1 MTEKVKHSRLFL
13 WFVQVL
19 KVCGR
24 ELLLVFRDE
33 GVVIFFLLLNAVYP
47 VLYALIYNPEVV
59 RDERVVVIDD
69 NRTAMS
75 RDLIRRM
82 DATQEVAIVGYAAN
96 MEEAREAMY
105 RKDCYGILHVPR
117 DFAQSVT
124 RGEQGHISLYCD
136 MSVMM
141 RYKAMFTA
149 LTNVTQAMGNERLAA
164 KIEPLTSMGGSII
177 ESRQVPVGNPAMGI
191 ASAVLLFIL
200 PLVLQQSMI
209 LGIAMLH
216 GGSIERRRRNGGRDP
231 MAIEAGPAATIIGK
245 MMCHQ
250 IVYVLPVIYVL
261 HYVPLMFGFPQYGDL
276 LHIICL
282 AVPFIIVVS
291 LMGQTLQAVVNER
304 ESVFLLFVTVMSACR
319 PMVPCSI
326 RQPMSTGCCGYRC
339 LLCPSWPIWLS
350 VSSIVVVIA
359 LGLLPART
367 TQTSSPASIW
377 LKTASANTLR
387 LKFRCLSCLS
397 MKCNIRQAQE
407 CWCGASMKRCPSC
420 WLCAARRRFLS
431 TI

>member
-13 WFVQVL
+13 WFIQVL
-19 KVCGR
+19 RVCGR

-47 VLYALIYNPEVV
+47 VLYSIIYNPEVV
-59 RDERVVVIDD
+59 RDEMVVVVDD
-69 NRTAMS
+69 NRTQLS

-82 DATQEVAIVGYAAN
+82 DATQEVAIMGYAAN
-96 MEEAREAMY
+96 MQEAQEAMHL
-105 RKDCYGILHVPR
+105 KECYGILHVPR
-117 DFAQSVT
+117 DFGQSIG
-124 RGEQGHISLYCD
+124 RGQQAHVSLYCD

-149 LTNVTQAMGNERLAA
+149 LTNVTQAMGNEQLAY
-164 KIEPLTSMGGSII
+164 KVEPVVGMSGSII
-177 ESRQVPVGNPAMGI
+177 ESRQVAVGNPAMGI

-261 HYVPLMFGFPQYGDL
+261 YYVPLMFGFPQYGDFFQV
-276 LHIICL
+276 ICL
-282 AVPFIIVVS
+282 AVPFIIAVS
-291 LMGQTLQAVVNER
+291 LMGQTLQAFVNER
-304 ESVFLLFVTVMSACR
+304 ESVFLLFVFSSV
-319 PMVPCSI
+319 VFVFL
-326 RQPMSTGCCGYRC
+326 TGA
-339 LLCPSWPIWLS
+339 SWPRYLMSRLWRVVGDCVPGVWMSNGFVRMQADSALLSQVSHEYWMLWLQ
-350 VSSIVVVIA
+350 VPVFFILAYLVERFV
-359 LGLLPART
+359 
-367 TQTSSPASIW
+367 
-377 LKTASANTLR
+377 N
-387 LKFRCLSCLS
+387 
-397 MKCNIRQAQE
+397 
-407 CWCGASMKRCPSC
+407 
-420 WLCAARRRFLS
+420 RRRYRSWIAASEDNPRIL
-431 TI
+431 TRIDLAKNGVG

>member
-1 MTEKVKHSRLFL
+1 MTDKVKHSRLFL

-19 KVCGR
+19 RVCGR

-59 RDERVVVIDD
+59 RDERVVVVDD
-69 NRTAMS
+69 NRTALS
-75 RDLIRRM
+75 RDLVRRL
-82 DATQEVAIVGYAAN
+82 DGTQEVAIAGYAAN
-96 MEEAREAMY
+96 MQEAQEAMH
-105 RKDCYGILHVPR
+105 RKECYGILYVPR
-117 DFAQSVT
+117 DFGQSIC
-124 RGEQGHISLYCD
+124 RGEQAHVSLYCD

-149 LTNVTQAMGNERLAA
+149 LSNVTQAMGNERMAA
-164 KIEPLTSMGGSII
+164 VVEPVLSMSGSII
-177 ESRQVPVGNPAMGI
+177 ENRQVPVGNLAMGI

-250 IVYVLPVIYVL
+250 IIYVLPVVYVL

-282 AVPFIIVVS
+282 AVPFIIAVS
-291 LMGQTLQAVVNER
+291 LMGQTLQAFVNER
-304 ESVFLLFVTVMSACR
+304 ESVFLLFVFSSV
-319 PMVPCSI
+319 VFVFL
-326 RQPMSTGCCGYRC
+326 TGV
-339 LLCPSWPIWLS
+339 SWPRFLMSRLWRVVGDCVPGVWMSNAYVRMQSNGALLSQVSHEYWMLWLQ
-350 VSSIVVVIA
+350 VPVMFILAYLVERYV
-359 LGLLPART
+359 
-367 TQTSSPASIW
+367 
-377 LKTASANTLR
+377 N
-387 LKFRCLSCLS
+387 
-397 MKCNIRQAQE
+397 
-407 CWCGASMKRCPSC
+407 
-420 WLCAARRRFLS
+420 RRRYRSWIAASEDNPNLL
-431 TI
+431 TRIDLAKNGVG

>member
-1 MTEKVKHSRLFL
+1 MTDKVKHSRLFL

-19 KVCGR
+19 RVCGR

-59 RDERVVVIDD
+59 RDERVVVVDD
-69 NRTAMS
+69 NRTALS
-75 RDLIRRM
+75 RDLVRRL
-82 DATQEVAIVGYAAN
+82 DGTQEVAIAGYAAN
-96 MEEAREAMY
+96 MQEAQEAMH
-105 RKDCYGILHVPR
+105 RKECYGILYVPR
-117 DFAQSVT
+117 DFGQSIC
-124 RGEQGHISLYCD
+124 RGEQAHVSLYCD

-149 LTNVTQAMGNERLAA
+149 LSNVTQAMGNERMAA
-164 KIEPLTSMGGSII
+164 AVEPVLSMSGSII
-177 ESRQVPVGNPAMGI
+177 ENRQVPVGNPAMGI

-250 IVYVLPVIYVL
+250 IIYVLPVVYVL

-282 AVPFIIVVS
+282 AVPFIIAVS
-291 LMGQTLQAVVNER
+291 LMGQTLQAFVNER
-304 ESVFLLFVTVMSACR
+304 ESVFLLFVFSSV
-319 PMVPCSI
+319 VFVFL
-326 RQPMSTGCCGYRC
+326 TGV
-339 LLCPSWPIWLS
+339 SWPRYLMSRLWRVVGDCVPGVWMSNAYVRMQSNGALLSQVSHEYWMLWLQ
-350 VSSIVVVIA
+350 VPVMFILAYLVERYV
-359 LGLLPART
+359 
-367 TQTSSPASIW
+367 
-377 LKTASANTLR
+377 N
-387 LKFRCLSCLS
+387 
-397 MKCNIRQAQE
+397 
-407 CWCGASMKRCPSC
+407 
-420 WLCAARRRFLS
+420 RRRYRSWIAASEDNPNLL
-431 TI
+431 TRIDLAKNGVG

>member
-13 WFVQVL
+13 WFIQVL
-19 KVCGR
+19 RVCGR

-47 VLYALIYNPEVV
+47 VLYSIIYNPEVV
-59 RDERVVVIDD
+59 RDEMVVVVDD
-69 NRTAMS
+69 NRTQLS
-75 RDLIRRM
+75 RDFIRRM
-82 DATQEVAIVGYAAN
+82 DATQEVAIIGYAAN
-96 MEEAREAMY
+96 MEEAREAMHS
-105 RKDCYGILHVPR
+105 KACYGILLVPR
-117 DFAQSVT
+117 DFGQSVT
-124 RGEQGHISLYCD
+124 RGEQGHVSLYCD

-149 LTNVTQAMGNERLAA
+149 LNNVTQSMGSERMAA
-164 KIEPLTSMGGSII
+164 KVEPVLNMGGSII

-261 HYVPLMFGFPQYGDL
+261 HYVPLMFGFPQYGNL

-282 AVPFIIVVS
+282 AVPFIVGVS
-291 LMGQTLQAVVNER
+291 FMGQTLSAVVNER
-304 ESVFLLFVTVMSACR
+304 ESVFLLFVFSSV
-319 PMVPCSI
+319 VFVFLV
-326 RQPMSTGCCGYRC
+326 GV
-339 LLCPSWPIWLS
+339 SWPRYLMSRLWYVVGDCVPSTWMANGYVLMQTNGATLYQVQHPYWMLWLQLP
-350 VSSIVVVIA
+350 VMFILAYVVERFI
-359 LGLLPART
+359 
-367 TQTSSPASIW
+367 
-377 LKTASANTLR
+377 N
-387 LKFRCLSCLS
+387 
-397 MKCNIRQAQE
+397 
-407 CWCGASMKRCPSC
+407 
-420 WLCAARRRFLS
+420 RRRYRSWIAASEDNPNVL
-431 TI
+431 TRIDLAKNGVG

>member
-47 VLYALIYNPEVV
+47 VFYALIYNPEVV
-59 RDERVVVIDD
+59 RDERVVVVDD

-75 RDLIRRM
+75 RDFARRL

-96 MEEAREAMY
+96 MQEAQEAMH
-105 RKDCYGILHVPR
+105 RKDCYGIVYFPR
-117 DFAQSVT
+117 DFAQSVG
-124 RGEQGHISLYCD
+124 RGEQAHVSLYCD

-149 LTNVTQAMGNERLAA
+149 LTNVSQAMGNERLAA
-164 KIEPLTSMGGSII
+164 VVEPVVNMSGSIV
-177 ESRQVPVGNPAMGI
+177 ENRQVPVGNPAMGI

-200 PLVLQQSMI
+200 PLVLQQSMV

-231 MAIEAGPAATIIGK
+231 MAIEASPGATVIGK

-250 IVYVLPVIYVL
+250 IIYVLPVIYVL
-261 HYVPLMFGFPQYGDL
+261 HYVPLMFGFPQYGNL

-282 AVPFIIVVS
+282 AVPFVIAVS
-291 LMGQTLQAVVNER
+291 FMGQTLSAVVNER
-304 ESVFLLFVTVMSACR
+304 ESVFLLFVFSSV
-319 PMVPCSI
+319 VFVFL
-326 RQPMSTGCCGYRC
+326 TGV
-339 LLCPSWPIWLS
+339 SWPRYLMSRLWRVVGDCVPGTWMVNGYVRMQADGAVLSQVAHEYWMLWLQ
-350 VSSIVVVIA
+350 VPVMFILAYLVERYI
-359 LGLLPART
+359 
-367 TQTSSPASIW
+367 
-377 LKTASANTLR
+377 N
-387 LKFRCLSCLS
+387 
-397 MKCNIRQAQE
+397 
-407 CWCGASMKRCPSC
+407 
-420 WLCAARRRFLS
+420 RRRYRSWIAASEDNPRIL
-431 TI
+431 TRIDLAKNGVG